1 MAYIKNCHQL
11 LVYKSCT
18 FEGSR
23 NLRAVLVEDALSAQ
37 RATKHSNFAKN
48 LERNAVYCK
57 EGQNRFCKESSTV
70 SGTVHTFCKCFSTE
84 SNITVMCIVQQ
95 KYTLTVVMDRNTIPQ
110 WHLQWCA
117 TKTFTVVY
125 NRKRCRELSQLFA
138 AAELPKYKRKK

>member
-48 LERNAVYCK
+48 LERNAFYCK

-70 SGTVHTFCKCFSTE
+70 SGTVKAFFNRKQYHSEVHCATE
-84 SNITVMCIVQQ
+84 IHPHSGMGQ
-95 KYTLTVVMDRNTIPQ
+95 KYNCTV
-110 WHLQWCA
+110 A
-117 TKTFTVVY
+117 FTVVVTT
-125 NRKRCRELSQLFA
+125 
-138 AAELPKYKRKK
+138 